1 MGGSWIQDRPGNRE
15 SALVKQ
21 VPHLWRKMNEK
32 MTIDDL
38 AAKLKEKL
46 NISEEMESL
55 KSENA
60 KLKKDLE
67 EAQEMNRALAK
78 QTDADFDSAL
88 QKLLGVGGK

>member
-1 MGGSWIQDRPGNRE
+1 
-15 SALVKQ
+15 
-21 VPHLWRKMNEK
+21 MNEK

-88 QKLLGVGGK
+88 QKLLGLGGK